1 MAVSLSDILTA
12 TKNIVTALNNAA
24 QTYLNVNGISTQIN
38 IKTPTLV
45 KNGAGRVATVSI
57 VDGGTAN
64 GTIYDSN
71 SITSLTNPIFT
82 VINTSGI
89 IFVNCPVGN
98 GIVVIP
104 GAGQNITVTYS

>member
-24 QTYLNVNGISTQIN
+24 QTYLNVNGISTKIN
-38 IKTPTLV
+38 ITTPTLV
-45 KNGAGRVATVSI
+45 KSGAGRVATVSI
-57 VDGGTAN
+57 ITGGSAG

-82 VINTSGI
+82 VINTPGI
-89 IFVNCPVGN
+89 VFVNCPVQN

-104 GAGQNITVTYS
+104 SSGQNITVTYS